1 MKLNNRFIFGILSL
15 LLAAVIA
22 FVALPTIAR
31 QTNGKE
37 EIVRITQPVLKGEQI
52 SSENAEVVE
61 VGGYNLPSNIA
72 HQLSDVNG
80 LYATADLAVGDYIL
94 TSKIS
99 SVPVS
104 SDVAL
109 NSIPSGK
116 VAISLTVKTL
126 ASGLSDKLQPGDI
139 IRIYHFLDTAAE
151 VPELRFVKVLSVT
164 DSDGINVDN
173 AKEPTEDEE
182 KQQSATITVLASPE
196 QAKIITGLENDGVA
210 HVALISRNND
220 KLADELL
227 AEQDKTLQ
235 EIYFPETL
243 IEEEA
248 ADAENSDVE
257 SEPQETETAESAQ
270 STNETAPSAEKSNQ
284 GRRIFVMGKVITV
297 WGSPGSGKSMFC
309 CILAKALTRDK
320 RKAIIINADMNVPML
335 PVWLPEQIIQTNT
348 SIGQVL
354 SSVEID
360 TSLVASHVTVLK
372 NYPFIGMMGY
382 AAGENPLSYPEVKY
396 TMVLQ
401 LIHAA
406 AKLVDFVIL
415 DCSTSM
421 TNVFTPAAIEAGDV
435 VIRILTPDLKGI
447 NYLKAHQPLLVD
459 ERFRF
464 SEHMTFAG
472 LARPFHALDEM
483 GYIIGGFDGLL
494 PYSKEID
501 RCATEG
507 GMFKAIT
514 YCNPKYTA
522 SLNKV
527 LEILEQMELAE
538 QSEDDAAYE
547 CEEDADE

>member
-94 TSKIS
+94 TNKIS

-220 KLADELL
+220 KLADGMEITLL
-227 AEQDKTLQ
+227 LSKSTWLKIGAPYRF
-235 EIYFPETL
+235 YFQKGTRPTVGNDYL
-243 IEEEA
+243 DAALLTNSFLGYEA
-248 ADAENSDVE
+248 I
-257 SEPQETETAESAQ
+257 SEPGEHPNPSSES
-270 STNETAPSAEKSNQ
+270 
-284 GRRIFVMGKVITV
+284 
-297 WGSPGSGKSMFC
+297 
-309 CILAKALTRDK
+309 
-320 RKAIIINADMNVPML
+320 
-335 PVWLPEQIIQTNT
+335 
-348 SIGQVL
+348 
-354 SSVEID
+354 
-360 TSLVASHVTVLK
+360 
-372 NYPFIGMMGY
+372 
-382 AAGENPLSYPEVKY
+382 
-396 TMVLQ
+396 
-401 LIHAA
+401 
-406 AKLVDFVIL
+406 
-415 DCSTSM
+415 
-421 TNVFTPAAIEAGDV
+421 
-435 VIRILTPDLKGI
+435 
-447 NYLKAHQPLLVD
+447 
-459 ERFRF
+459 
-464 SEHMTFAG
+464 
-472 LARPFHALDEM
+472 
-483 GYIIGGFDGLL
+483 
-494 PYSKEID
+494 
-501 RCATEG
+501 
-507 GMFKAIT
+507 
-514 YCNPKYTA
+514 
-522 SLNKV
+522 
-527 LEILEQMELAE
+527 
-538 QSEDDAAYE
+538 
-547 CEEDADE
+547 